1 MDTVNPDTLVRTV
14 GANVPIPIT
23 ARNVKVNVTVVKTA
37 VMFQLDA
44 QMSQQ
49 VSHVQYFFKKLF
61 PVYFKQSFNQHESEN
76 NLNIL

>member
-1 MDTVNPDTLVRTV
+1 METVNPDTLVRTV

-44 QMSQQ
+44 QMSQK
-49 VSHVQYFFKKLF
+49 VSHVQYFF
-61 PVYFKQSFNQHESEN
+61 
-76 NLNIL
+76 